1 MNAIS
6 LMRRFTLYI
15 VLIAVVCITLT
26 ASHGDDIDPQPVWHP
41 RSVPGVWK
49 NLTGEDKVS
58 SDGYCWF
65 RCLVDVPDAWQGRQ
79 LELFVEAAD
88 DAREAYF
95 NGQRVGGVGTFP
107 PEYRS
112 GLGVTLRFAVES
124 GTVVFGEPN
133 VVALRICQQNSRPNF
148 NVAAP
153 VLFAGDEAIRLNG
166 TWENAPGDN
175 SAWSRL
181 SARSEIN
188 TQAKFATRENAV
200 EILADLKRLEGGDG
214 PLAIDEALRKIKVP
228 EDLTLELAVGEPHIG
243 QPLSIKWDE
252 RGRLWV
258 MQYLQYPN
266 PAGLTMVSRDQH
278 LRAVYDKVPAPPPHH
293 FPGTDKITIHTDS
306 DGDGHYDQHHTF
318 VEGLSLATSFAI
330 GRGGIFVLN
339 PPYLLFYPDR
349 DHDDHPDGDP
359 EVLLE
364 GFGLEDSH
372 SIANSLQWGPDG
384 WLYGCMGSTVS
395 GDIRRYGSDDPPLRS
410 MGQQVWRYHP
420 QSRTYEIFAEGGGNT
435 FGLEIDSKGRIFSGN
450 NGGNTRGFHYV
461 QGGYYRKGFGK
472 HGQLA
477 NPYTF
482 GYFEA
487 MVHHDAPRFTHVFA
501 IYEGA
506 ALPARYNGRLF
517 SAAPLQ
523 SELVLSRLEPD
534 RSSFKTTDEGRPM
547 KSTDPWFRPVDVKVG
562 PDGGVY
568 IADMYEQRID
578 HASHY
583 QGRIH
588 RESGRVWRL
597 RGNDQPEVEPFDLSQ
612 RSSTELVE
620 FLRHENKWFR
630 QTALRLFADRHDA
643 TIIPELTIAIDQATG
658 QFALETLWALHLSGG
673 LNDERS
679 IVLLDHTDPF
689 VRLWT
694 VRLACDDGTVS
705 PAFATR
711 LAQLAVVETDL
722 EARSQLACSARRL
735 PAADGLPIVR
745 ALLQRGEDV
754 DDIHMRLLLWWA
766 IEAWAESDR
775 PAVVEMFSD
784 PGLWDAPIV
793 TRHIIQRMMRR
804 YAAAGKR
811 PDLLACATL
820 LRAAPRDEHAQSLM
834 AGFEEALQGR
844 PLTALPAELVASMA
858 ARGGGSLALRVRQ
871 GDEAAVEEALRSI
884 ADDQADQALR
894 VRLIQ
899 ALSDTRPFGSLASLL
914 HLAAHASDTSVR
926 AAVLGGLQSF
936 DDSQIAEHI
945 LALHGDLPDDLR
957 EPAQTLLSRRRSW
970 SRALLGA
977 VDAGQVPADQI
988 SLDVI
993 RKMLLHRDEQI
1004 DSIVKQHWGDVAG
1017 ATTDEMLADIERV
1030 AHVILT
1036 GSGIPPR
1043 GKPLFQQSCAK
1054 CHRLFNEG
1062 GNIGP
1067 DLTGFKRD
1075 DLRRMLVNVINPSI
1089 EIRAGYETYV
1099 VHTEDGR
1106 ALTGF
1111 IADQDDH
1118 VVVLTGADGQRLIIS
1133 REDIDE
1139 MAAIKRSLMPEGLL
1153 QSLDDQQLR
1162 DLFAY
1167 LRASQPVQ

>member
-1 MNAIS
+1 MIIPTAIPKFCS
-6 LMRRFTLYI
+6 KALDWRIRTRSP
-15 VLIAVVCITLT
+15 IACNGGRMAGCT
-26 ASHGDDIDPQPVWHP
+26 AAWAA
-41 RSVPGVWK
+41 RSAATSAATARMTRP
-49 NLTGEDKVS
+49 
-58 SDGYCWF
+58 SDRWAS
-65 RCLVDVPDAWQGRQ
+65 RS
-79 LELFVEAAD
+79 
-88 DAREAYF
+88 
-95 NGQRVGGVGTFP
+95 GGVIRSRAGTKSSP
-107 PEYRS
+107 R
-112 GLGVTLRFAVES
+112 
-124 GTVVFGEPN
+124 
-133 VVALRICQQNSRPNF
+133 
-148 NVAAP
+148 AA
-153 VLFAGDEAIRLNG
+153 
-166 TWENAPGDN
+166 
-175 SAWSRL
+175 
-181 SARSEIN
+181 
-188 TQAKFATRENAV
+188 
-200 EILADLKRLEGGDG
+200 
-214 PLAIDEALRKIKVP
+214 
-228 EDLTLELAVGEPHIG
+228 
-243 QPLSIKWDE
+243 
-252 RGRLWV
+252 
-258 MQYLQYPN
+258 
-266 PAGLTMVSRDQH
+266 
-278 LRAVYDKVPAPPPHH
+278 
-293 FPGTDKITIHTDS
+293 
-306 DGDGHYDQHHTF
+306 
-318 VEGLSLATSFAI
+318 
-330 GRGGIFVLN
+330 
-339 PPYLLFYPDR
+339 
-349 DHDDHPDGDP
+349 
-359 EVLLE
+359 
-364 GFGLEDSH
+364 
-372 SIANSLQWGPDG
+372 
-384 WLYGCMGSTVS
+384 
-395 GDIRRYGSDDPPLRS
+395 
-410 MGQQVWRYHP
+410 
-420 QSRTYEIFAEGGGNT
+420 GNT
-435 FGLEIDSKGRIFSGN
+435 FGLEIDSKGRIFSGH

-482 GYFEA
+482 GYFAA
-487 MVHHDAPRFTHVFA
+487 MAHRDVPRFTHVFA
-501 IYEGA
+501 IYEGSV
-506 ALPARYNGRLF
+506 LPARYNGRLF
-517 SAAPLQ
+517 AAAPLQ
-523 SELVLSRLEPD
+523 SEVVLSRLEPD
-534 RSSFKTTDEGRPM
+534 RSSFKTSDEGRPM

-597 RGNDQPEVEPFDLSQ
+597 RGNDQPEVEPFDLNQ

-643 TIIPELTIAIDQATG
+643 TIIPELNVAIDQATG

-679 IVLLDHTDPF
+679 IALLDHTDPF
-689 VRLWT
+689 VRMWT

-722 EARSQLACSARRL
+722 EARSQIACSARRL

-745 ALLQRGEDV
+745 TLLQRGEDV
-754 DDIHMRLLLWWA
+754 DDIHLRLLLWWA

-775 PAVVEMFSD
+775 PAVAEMFSD

-793 TRHIIQRMMRR
+793 KRHIIQRLMRR

-820 LRAAPRDEHAQSLM
+820 LQAAPQDEHAQSLM
-834 AGFEEALQGR
+834 AGFEEAFQGR
-844 PLTALPAELVASMA
+844 SLTALPAELVTAMSV
-858 ARGGGSLALRVRQ
+858 RGGGSLALRVRQ
-871 GDEAAVEEALRSI
+871 GDAAAVEEALRLI
-884 ADDQADQALR
+884 ADDQTDRAPR

-899 ALSDTRPFGSLASLL
+899 ALSDTRPSGSLASLL

-936 DDSQIAEHI
+936 DDSQIAEQI

-993 RKMLLHRDEQI
+993 RKLLLHRDEQI
-1004 DSIVKQHWGDVAG
+1004 DSIVKRYWGDVAG

-1036 GSGIPPR
+1036 GSGIPPH

-1054 CHRLFNEG
+1054 CHQLFNEG

-1118 VVVLTGADGQRLIIS
+1118 VVVLDRSGRAAADHFS
-1133 REDIDE
+1133 
-1139 MAAIKRSLMPEGLL
+1139 
-1153 QSLDDQQLR
+1153 
-1162 DLFAY
+1162 
-1167 LRASQPVQ
+1167 